1 MRPSILNPLFAD
13 LTALPGVGSKTAEL
27 FEKIAGPQVVDLL
40 FRLPTGV
47 IDRSFRPKIAET
59 EDGMYAA
66 LTIKVDAHEPPP
78 SDRPRS
84 PYKVLCSDETGF
96 VRLVFFRPRADWL
109 HKQLPEGD
117 TRIVS
122 GKIEQYGS
130 QRQIVHPDTI
140 FDPEEGG
147 DLPSAEPIY
156 PMTAGLQAKT
166 LLKANREA
174 LQRLPA
180 LPEWLRP
187 DLIERE
193 RFPGFREAVTMA
205 HHPETRLDLKA
216 DNPARRRLAYDE
228 FLASQLALALIRTRQ
243 RALAGRSFKTG
254 GELAKIARAALPF
267 SLTGDQD
274 KVLTEVREDLAAPR
288 RMVRL
293 VQGDVGS
300 GKTVVGL
307 LAALDVIEAG
317 AQAAFMAPT
326 EILARQHMETMEPLL
341 EAAGVSA
348 VLLTGRDK
356 GEERRAKRRAVAE
369 GFVQLA
375 VGTHAIFSD
384 DVEFADLGLAI
395 IDEQHRFG
403 VQQRLKL
410 QEKGSGTDVLVMTA
424 TPIPR
429 TLALTAYGDM
439 DVSQIKEKPPG
450 RKPVDTRA
458 VPLAKLGQV
467 TEAVGRAVQAGG
479 QVYWV
484 CPLVKTNDQFPATA
498 AEERHAALRARFGE
512 TVELVHGRMKGP
524 EKDVAVQRF
533 SRGDAKILV
542 ATTVIEVGVNA
553 PDATIIVIEHAE
565 RFGLAQ
571 LHQLRGRVGRG
582 DKPGTCIL
590 LYGGAPGEMSENIKA
605 RLNVLRNSQ
614 DGFEIAEEDLR
625 LRGSGDVLG
634 TAQSGLPN
642 FALANPSEHQS
653 LLEVAA
659 TDARMVCEED
669 PELTSERGE
678 ALRVLLYLFRRDDAV
693 KRLRSG

>member
-1 MRPSILNPLFAD
+1 
-13 LTALPGVGSKTAEL
+13 
-27 FEKIAGPQVVDLL
+27 
-40 FRLPTGV
+40 
-47 IDRSFRPKIAET
+47 
-59 EDGMYAA
+59 
-66 LTIKVDAHEPPP
+66 
-78 SDRPRS
+78 
-84 PYKVLCSDETGF
+84 
-96 VRLVFFRPRADWL
+96 
-109 HKQLPEGD
+109 
-117 TRIVS
+117 
-122 GKIEQYGS
+122 
-130 QRQIVHPDTI
+130 
-140 FDPEEGG
+140 
-147 DLPSAEPIY
+147 
-156 PMTAGLQAKT
+156 
-166 LLKANREA
+166 
-174 LQRLPA
+174 
-180 LPEWLRP
+180 
-187 DLIERE
+187 
-193 RFPGFREAVTMA
+193 
-205 HHPETRLDLKA
+205 
-216 DNPARRRLAYDE
+216 
-228 FLASQLALALIRTRQ
+228 
-243 RALAGRSFKTG
+243 
-254 GELAKIARAALPF
+254 
-267 SLTGDQD
+267 
-274 KVLTEVREDLAAPR
+274 
-288 RMVRL
+288 
-293 VQGDVGS
+293 
-300 GKTVVGL
+300 
-307 LAALDVIEAG
+307 
-317 AQAAFMAPT
+317 
-326 EILARQHMETMEPLL
+326 MEPFL

-484 CPLVKTNDQFPATA
+484 CPLVETNDQFPATA

-524 EKDVAVQRF
+524 EKDAAVQRF

-553 PDATIIVIEHAE
+553 PDATVIVIEHAE

-590 LYGGAPGEMSENIKA
+590 LYGGAPGEMSENTKA

-625 LRGSGDVLG
+625 LRGSGDALG

-659 TDARMVCEED
+659 TDARMICEED